1 MIKRNIRVSAI
12 LCGLLTVIVTAAFS
26 QTQPKK
32 DFPNIR
38 IKNFGQM
45 DENYYRGARPKKEDF
60 QSLADLGVKTVI
72 DLTDKPKDYEKPAV
86 EALGMKYINIPMSD
100 KSYPTEE
107 AIATFLQLVNDPNTG
122 TFFVHCAGGRHR
134 TGVMGAVYRF
144 NKYGWDY
151 DMAYKEMKN
160 YDFYT
165 RWGHGAM
172 KDFVIDYASKLK
184 TAGTQAAEQVKA
196 GEGNK

>member
-1 MIKRNIRVSAI
+1 MIKRKFRVPAA
-12 LCGLLTVIVTAAFS
+12 LFGLLTVIVTAVFS

-32 DFPNIR
+32 DFPNVK

-45 DENYYRGARPKKEDF
+45 DYNYYRGARPKKEDF

-151 DMAYKEMKN
+151 DMAYQEMKN

-172 KDFVIDYASKLK
+172 KDFVIAYANKIK
-184 TAGTQAAEQVKA
+184 TAGTQTGEQTKA
-196 GEGNK
+196 GEANK

>member
-1 MIKRNIRVSAI
+1 MIKRNLRISAI
-12 LCGLLTVIVTAAFS
+12 LCGLLSIIVTAAFS